1 MTGGLMGKLGVA
13 ISHALG
19 NCKSLPLKGKAKHQK
34 KKKMTKCLWIVFL
47 MPHSKSYQ
55 LYVEF
60 ILFYFLVLGQ
70 SHPFSYWVLEGSD
83 HSLCYLCG
91 WRWRQKFLN
100 SSIFEIF

>member
-1 MTGGLMGKLGVA
+1 MA

-19 NCKSLPLKGKAKHQK
+19 NCESLPLKGEAKHLSIK

-60 ILFYFLVLGQ
+60 ILFSFLVLGQ
-70 SHPFSYWVLEGSD
+70 SHPSSSWVLERSD

-91 WRWRQKFLN
+91 WRWRQKSLN
-100 SSIFEIF
+100 PSIFEIF